1 MSEHYLTNKSLMQ
14 QIDIKFYI
22 CNTEMW
28 KMYSIKLEVLTA
40 ALLRIQVFCD
50 VTLCCWVSGCQ
61 H

>member
-1 MSEHYLTNKSLMQ
+1 MQ